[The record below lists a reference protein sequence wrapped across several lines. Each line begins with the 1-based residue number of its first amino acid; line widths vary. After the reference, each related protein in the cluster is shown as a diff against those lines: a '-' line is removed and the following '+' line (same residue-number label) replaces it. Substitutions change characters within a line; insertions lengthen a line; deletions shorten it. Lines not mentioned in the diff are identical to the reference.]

1 MNKTSHFPADVPAFL
16 CVKCFS
22 QPEGNLLSGT
32 IIERRGPE
40 ILMLIL
46 YIEILL

>member
-22 QPEGNLLSGT
+22 QPGGNLLSGT

-40 ILMLIL
+40 TLMLLIK
-46 YIEILL
+46 Y

>member
-1 MNKTSHFPADVPAFL
+1 MNITSHFPADVPVLL

-32 IIERRGPE
+32 IIERRGPK
-40 ILMLIL
+40 I
-46 YIEILL
+46 